1 MRYIDFRLLINP
13 TARKYFD
20 GVLSTPVGNET
31 VKSLFL
37 GVRWSTNTQYFD
49 VTEWH
54 RMSTVVDHVV
64 MADIINE
71 RIPYVKE
78 DDVVVAEPEPV
89 MCDVS
94 TPRDIIYSFCKYAG
108 VSRQPERMP
117 IVKQFIKQ
125 NKL

>member
-1 MRYIDFRLLINP
+1 MINP

-20 GVLSTPVGNET
+20 GVLSTPVGNDT

-37 GVRWSTNTQYFD
+37 SVRWSTNTQYFNVD
-49 VTEWH
+49 EWH
-54 RMSTVVDHVV
+54 RMSTVIDHVA
-64 MADIINE
+64 MADLINT
-71 RIPYVKE
+71 RIPYV
-78 DDVVVAEPEPV
+78 DGDAVVVAEPEPV

>member
-1 MRYIDFRLLINP
+1 MINP

-20 GVLSTPVGNET
+20 GVLSTPVGDEK

-49 VTEWH
+49 VYDWH
-54 RMSTVVDHVV
+54 RMSIVIDHVA
-64 MADIINE
+64 MANLINE
-71 RIPYVKE
+71 RIPYV
-78 DDVVVAEPEPV
+78 DGDAVVVAEPEPV

>member
-20 GVLSTPVGNET
+20 GLLSTPVGNET

-37 GVRWSTNTQYFD
+37 SVRWSTNTQYFD
-49 VTEWH
+49 VYDWH
-54 RMSTVVDHVV
+54 RMSTVIDHVA
-64 MADIINE
+64 MADLINT
-71 RIPYVKE
+71 RIPYV
-78 DDVVVAEPEPV
+78 DGDAVAEPEPEPV

>member
-1 MRYIDFRLLINP
+1 MINP

-20 GVLSTPVGNET
+20 GVLSTPIGNET

-78 DDVVVAEPEPV
+78 DDVAVAEPEPV

>member
-1 MRYIDFRLLINP
+1 
-13 TARKYFD
+13 
-20 GVLSTPVGNET
+20 
-31 VKSLFL
+31 
-37 GVRWSTNTQYFD
+37 
-49 VTEWH
+49 
-54 RMSTVVDHVV
+54 MSTVVDHVV

>member
-1 MRYIDFRLLINP
+1 MINP

-20 GVLSTPVGNET
+20 GVLSTPVGDEK

-49 VTEWH
+49 VYDWH
-54 RMSTVVDHVV
+54 RMSTVIDHVA
-64 MADIINE
+64 MADLINT
-71 RIPYVKE
+71 RIPYV
-78 DDVVVAEPEPV
+78 DGDTVVVAEPEPV